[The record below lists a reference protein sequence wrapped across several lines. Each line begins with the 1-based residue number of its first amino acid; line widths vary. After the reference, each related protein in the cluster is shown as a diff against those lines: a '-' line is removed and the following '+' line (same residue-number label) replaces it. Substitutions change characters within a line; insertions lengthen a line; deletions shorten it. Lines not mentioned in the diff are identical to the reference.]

1 MTGSLEDPVI
11 SEAGRRLLAQK
22 LMQLSDQQIRDL
34 FTVSQIE
41 RRGDK
46 VADWVRVFKKK
57 RAEIAAA
64 RCS

>member
-11 SEAGRRLLAQK
+11 GEAGRRLLARK
-22 LMQLSDQQIRDL
+22 LMQLSDKQIRDL

-41 RRGDK
+41 KRGDS

-57 RAEIAAA
+57 RAEIVEA